1 MFPTHLFGKC
11 RRNFVAVDVSQGWV
25 NNWEWTEMWSCFW
38 GTKIRNC
45 RQNTKRKGKDQRQDF
60 LFQELLQ
67 FFRTVQH
74 RVEYWSLSYSFPLRF
89 YTVVSS
95 LWKSDS
101 VQSYVR
107 VGVLREWRAYSFFST
122 YLSVLQPLLSKVL
135 LIIQRLPEGF
145 RGPGAQSKKHAL
157 LFLLTRTFFSQSM
170 FLFYWNHLIVD
181 MCTSNSKSE
190 EAGCFKIPVLLLLL
204 TSRWITYSITNRLVL
219 P

>member
-107 VGVLREWRAYSFFST
+107 VGVLREWRAYSFFSHT
-122 YLSVLQPLLSKVL
+122 YLFFNHFYQRFSLLSRDCPRAL
-135 LIIQRLPEGF
+135 
-145 RGPGAQSKKHAL
+145 GA
-157 LFLLTRTFFSQSM
+157 
-170 FLFYWNHLIVD
+170 
-181 MCTSNSKSE
+181 
-190 EAGCFKIPVLLLLL
+190 
-204 TSRWITYSITNRLVL
+204 LVL
-219 P
+219 SQRNMHCCFFWPEHSFLSLCSCSTEITWL